1 MNQGANICKKNKRV
15 VPLDMNFAYV
25 VIWGRSSHMDG
36 DNSVLLKIVLLP
48 IKVAALPEV
57 GGGLGER
64 RGRWGALCD
73 LSLSAVWAR
82 AAAPTRRHS
91 LLECHRTLQ
100 TNEFIKPDRT
110 SARQVPIKSIKHR

>member
-57 GGGLGER
+57 GGRGIGGKEGEV
-64 RGRWGALCD
+64 GRF
-73 LSLSAVWAR
+73 V
-82 AAAPTRRHS
+82 
-91 LLECHRTLQ
+91 
-100 TNEFIKPDRT
+100 
-110 SARQVPIKSIKHR
+110 